1 MISLVFYY
9 KSVTEERTRGQ
20 TDPLI
25 ELRGGTHLSQRG
37 LCARRAQAAAPPPV
51 LLTLKIVLYV

>member
-1 MISLVFYY
+1 MVSLVFYY

-51 LLTLKIVLYV
+51 LTLIIVLYV